1 MRKTKFRIGGMAV
14 CILLAALMGMP
25 AILITL
31 PVQAQTIPGM
41 GGQQGIPNIGQIMS
55 GGGQQGMPNIG
66 QQVASAIGGGQSTSS
81 ITQMIQGAGG
91 QNIGSIGQITQIVQG
106 LQGGQASPSA
116 ISGLVNG
123 LVGGQLSTG
132 AASSMASMPNLG
144 NMNVS
149 QVTNMLGNPSIQSS
163 VGQMG
168 SIGQQAGGLQSI
180 LNIAQNPS
188 QLMSPQNTMQLA
200 QGISQAFPAISQALG
215 GMQGVMSALG
225 SLGGLAG
232 ALGGAGGAAG
242 GQQQGGQ
249 GGQGNEP
256 KSSQDPNNS
265 SHTEAGCHCQECNT
279 KIPQHYGDVRS
290 HTQSEFQKHRN
301 WIVNTFWLEN
311 MLPALQLM
319 AEQLTAVGIA
329 QMQMVG
335 AMLDAKHQMET
346 QRLFQELTARAHK
359 DYQPSEG
366 MCTFGT
372 TVRSLAGSE
381 RRSNM
386 AQVAFASRMN
396 QRQAASG
403 DVTSIEG
410 LDSDKRSRMEHFLK
424 NYCDQA
430 DNANG
435 LGTLCRQAVPKPE
448 RRNIDV
454 DYTRNIESRLTLDVS
469 FIPDPAGTPATGT
482 ANNAQSQD
490 EATADEQD
498 VFALAANLFSTNVA
512 PIVPAED
519 YATQDGR
526 IRIGN
531 VEKYMDMRSVFA
543 KRSVAQNSFAA
554 IVGQRAAGAPE
565 SAPYIKAI
573 MKEFGITKPE
583 EINQLIGEKPSYF
596 AQMEVL
602 TKKLYQNPTFYTEL
616 YDKPVNV
623 ERKGAAMQAIG
634 LMQDRD
640 LYNSLLRS
648 EVVLS
653 VLLETMLQ
661 KEQDK
666 VVNEGPK
673 RNPAGGAR

>member
-1 MRKTKFRIGGMAV
+1 MA
-14 CILLAALMGMP
+14 
-25 AILITL
+25 
-31 PVQAQTIPGM
+31 
-41 GGQQGIPNIGQIMS
+41 
-55 GGGQQGMPNIG
+55 
-66 QQVASAIGGGQSTSS
+66 
-81 ITQMIQGAGG
+81 
-91 QNIGSIGQITQIVQG
+91 
-106 LQGGQASPSA
+106 
-116 ISGLVNG
+116 
-123 LVGGQLSTG
+123 
-132 AASSMASMPNLG
+132 
-144 NMNVS
+144 
-149 QVTNMLGNPSIQSS
+149 
-163 VGQMG
+163 
-168 SIGQQAGGLQSI
+168 
-180 LNIAQNPS
+180 
-188 QLMSPQNTMQLA
+188 
-200 QGISQAFPAISQALG
+200 
-215 GMQGVMSALG
+215 
-225 SLGGLAG
+225 
-232 ALGGAGGAAG
+232 
-242 GQQQGGQ
+242 
-249 GGQGNEP
+249 
-256 KSSQDPNNS
+256 
-265 SHTEAGCHCQECNT
+265 
-279 KIPQHYGDVRS
+279 
-290 HTQSEFQKHRN
+290 
-301 WIVNTFWLEN
+301 
-311 MLPALQLM
+311 
-319 AEQLTAVGIA
+319 
-329 QMQMVG
+329 
-335 AMLDAKHQMET
+335 
-346 QRLFQELTARAHK
+346 
-359 DYQPSEG
+359 
-366 MCTFGT
+366 
-372 TVRSLAGSE
+372 
-381 RRSNM
+381 
-386 AQVAFASRMN
+386 
-396 QRQAASG
+396 
-403 DVTSIEG
+403 
-410 LDSDKRSRMEHFLK
+410 HFLK

-469 FIPDPAGTPATGT
+469 FIPDPAGGTAGT

-512 PIVPAED
+512 PIVPPED
-519 YATQDGR
+519 YATKDGR

-565 SAPYIKAI
+565 SAPYLKAI